1 MLFHDPILSFRSEP
15 NNVPLPPSAEVERPR
30 IHGKFLYR
38 GHTKLWIRGITYGTF
53 RPNMEGDLF
62 PNPIAVEQDFIRIAS
77 HGFNAIRTYTLPPRW
92 LLDLAYHHGLLV
104 LVGLWWDQFVTFL
117 DDKQLVHSIKHRV
130 RESIQRCA
138 GHPAVLAYSL
148 ANEIPGPI
156 VRWYGQQK
164 IERFL
169 EQLYTIVKSE
179 DPQGLVTYVNYP
191 TTEYLEL
198 PFLDF
203 ICFNVYLEQQDTL
216 IAYLARL
223 QNIAGDRPLVLA
235 EIGLDSLRNGQDRQA
250 EVLDWQI
257 RTVGAAGGAG
267 AFAFAWTDEWYCGG
281 QEIEDWDFGLTD
293 RLRQPKPALASVEAA
308 FQDFPILPKQEWP
321 KISVVVCSYNGSRTI
336 RDCLEALQRLDYPQY
351 EVIVVNDGSTDNT
364 EDIANEYPYRV
375 ISTTNQG
382 LSNARN
388 TGMYAASGEIIAY
401 TDDDAYPDPHWLT
414 YLAHMFLTT
423 SHAAIGGPNLP
434 PKDDGWIAECVA
446 HAPGGPIHV
455 LLDDQLAE
463 HIPGCNMAF
472 RKCHLQAIGGFDPQY
487 RTAGDDVDMCWRLQ
501 EQGWTIGFHAS
512 AQVWHHRRNSI
523 RTYWKQQRGYGRAE
537 ALLEKK
543 WPQKYNVAGHLSWK
557 GRLYGKGSANA
568 CSWRASRI
576 YHGVWGSA
584 PFQLLYQGSPSTTLS
599 LVQMP
604 EWNLAVAALAILS
617 IFGLIWTPLSIAI
630 PLLVGALGTGAF
642 LAFRQAHKCP
652 FEVPHSPFLRL
663 RSKFVTA
670 GLHLLQPIARLTG
683 RLSSGLTPW
692 RTHLTEKLLL
702 PSAHRFTAWSEQWQA
717 PPDRLETIE
726 NIIQEKR
733 MAVQRG
739 GDFDRWDLHIKPGVL
754 GGSRV
759 RMVIEEHGKGKQL
772 IHCRTWPIYSKI
784 SVACIAALGLLG
796 TWALIDHAWIFGT
809 ILMSSFL
816 LLMLRTQ
823 QEYSSAALATKEGLM
838 ATIECDMRPESDVD
852 NQDSLF
858 PEPAV
863 LVK

>member
-1 MLFHDPILSFRSEP
+1 M
-15 NNVPLPPSAEVERPR
+15 
-30 IHGKFLYR
+30 
-38 GHTKLWIRGITYGTF
+38 WIRGITYGTF
-53 RPNMEGDLF
+53 RPNVEGDLF

-92 LLDLAYHHGLLV
+92 LLDLAFHHGLLV

-117 DDKQLVHSIKHRV
+117 DDKVLVQSIKHRV

-138 GHPAVLAYSL
+138 EHPAVLAYSL

-169 EQLYTIVKSE
+169 EQLYTIVKTE

-191 TTEYLEL
+191 TTEYLHL

-203 ICFNVYLEQQDTL
+203 ICFNVYLEQQDAL

-223 QNIAGDRPLVLA
+223 QNIAGERPLVLA

-250 EVLDWQI
+250 DVLDWQI

-293 RLRQPKPALASVEAA
+293 RSRRPKPALSAVEAA
-308 FQDFPILPKQEWP
+308 FQDFPIRPQQEWP
-321 KISVVVCSYNGSRTI
+321 HISVVVCSYNGSRTI
-336 RDCLEALQRLDYPQY
+336 RDCLEALQQLAYPQY

-364 EDIANEYPYRV
+364 EDIAREYPCRV

-388 TGMYAASGEIIAY
+388 TGMRAASGDIVAY

-472 RKCHLQAIGGFDPQY
+472 RKRHLQAIGGFDPQY
-487 RTAGDDVDMCWRLQ
+487 RAAGDDVDICWRLQ
-501 EQGWTIGFHAS
+501 ERGWTIGFHAS

-557 GRLYGKGSANA
+557 GRLYGKGSTNA
-568 CSWRASRI
+568 CAWRTSRV

-584 PFQLLYQGSPSTTLS
+584 PFQLMYQGNPSRALS
-599 LVQMP
+599 ISQMP
-604 EWNLAVAALAILS
+604 EWNLAISILTVLT
-617 IFGLIWTPLSIAI
+617 ILGGIWS
-630 PLLVGALGTGAF
+630 PLLITLPLLIGALGTGVFVA
-642 LAFRQAHKCP
+642 LRQAHRCP
-652 FEVPHSPFLRL
+652 FDVPKTPLLRT
-663 RSKFVTA
+663 RSKLVTA

-683 RLSSGLTPW
+683 RMSLGLTPW
-692 RTHLTEKLLL
+692 RTDLSETMLL
-702 PSAHRFTAWSEQWQA
+702 PSTHTFTAWSEQWQA
-717 PPDRLETIE
+717 PTDRLETIE
-726 NIIQEKR
+726 RTIHGKR
-733 MAVQRG
+733 MTADRG
-739 GDFDRWDLHIKPGVL
+739 GNFDRWDLHVKSGVL
-754 GGSRV
+754 GGSLV
-759 RMVIEEHGKGKQL
+759 RMVSEEHGQGKQL
-772 IHCRTWPIYSKI
+772 IRCRTWPTFSKGAI
-784 SVACIAALGLLG
+784 TCVAILGILG
-796 TWALIDHAWIFGT
+796 AWALIDQAWVLGT
-809 ILMSSFL
+809 ILTGSSL
-816 LLMLRTQ
+816 LLLLRTL
-823 QEYSSAALATKEGLM
+823 QEHSSATVAIKEGLM
-838 ATIECDMRPESDVD
+838 ASVECTTPLDEPACEEEA
-852 NQDSLF
+852 LF

-863 LVK
+863 VTD